1 MTLNELIDK
10 ITEEIEKVCEKDESK
25 YDIFTELNEMII
37 SAQNENKID
46 GCKLFETCN
55 KLNSMFP
62 DYVSAMFALS
72 IIAKIGIDSGIVE
85 QENVT
90 DVNISDIVTGI
101 D

>member
-62 DYVSAMFALS
+62 DYVSAMLALS

-85 QENVT
+85 QENAT